1 MSENTEAVTTE
12 QVTHEEAN
20 TFLGSEGVSD
30 NLDWKSSLPDDL
42 RNDPT
47 LNNFKDVESLAKT
60 VVHQQKQMGGRIPIP
75 KTEEEYSEVYAKLG
89 RPDDASAYELNVPQ
103 GLEPYFNEQA
113 LNDFKSVA
121 HKIGLNQNQVNALME
136 YQSGAI
142 NYELENQ
149 PAMLAQQK
157 EQVESQLKSEWGLD
171 FQKNMRAAHRALQ
184 VYGDDE
190 IIELMNGPAGN
201 NPAVVKLFARLG
213 AEVTE
218 DMAQNTQR
226 SNVAVSP
233 LDAQDE
239 INSTMANPNHPYFD
253 ASHPEHRTAVERMRQ
268 LHEKVHG
275 VG

>member
-75 KTEEEYSEVYAKLG
+75 KTEEEYSEVYSKLG

-190 IIELMNGPAGN
+190 IIDLMNGPAGN

>member
-75 KTEEEYSEVYAKLG
+75 KTEEEYSEVYSKLG